1 MLVDAKLAAT
11 KSLKQCI
18 TDVLLDFLHAGFPHV
33 QSVVVQDLAW
43 LSHDVLQQAMPLFV
57 LQNPSLKQLSFHMSP
72 ASQDVRNI
80 LSEMA
85 SMQIDSDTDV
95 IRIKSK
101 READCLLRNN
111 DVVTI
116 RDWLQL
122 QFPVVDVDVVEYVP
136 FY

>member
-1 MLVDAKLAAT
+1 M
-11 KSLKQCI
+11 
-18 TDVLLDFLHAGFPHV
+18 

-57 LQNPSLKQLSFHMSP
+57 LQNPSLKQISFHMSP